1 MTNAGKIH
9 YAPRRPTESNCTNSS
24 FVIHS
29 TPRRP
34 GVACMPRPFCSSR
47 AELRQVS
54 PGHVGI
60 RGWVSTSL
68 LSLFFRAVFSF
79 LFSLC
84 MPLRQ
89 SVSPSGCLSVHP
101 KYHGHEHTLLCQELS
116 FMLLQSLSP
125 RVTLGRLLCT
135 SVSPHENW
143 DNDALSWGR
152 NTYQKNYERT
162 FKGVCTKEHEVNVS
176 YYCFV
181 LFLFLINSS
190 NNTMKKKIDMWTTLP
205 C

>member
-1 MTNAGKIH
+1 MTNAGRIH
-9 YAPRRPTESNCTNSS
+9 YALRRRTESNCTNSS

-29 TPRRP
+29 TPGRP

-47 AELRQVS
+47 AKLRQVS

-60 RGWVSTSL
+60 RGWVATSL

-84 MPLRQ
+84 MPLHQ
-89 SVSPSGCLSVHP
+89 SVSPSGCLSVHH
-101 KYHGHEHTLLCQELS
+101 KYHDHEHTLLCQELS

-125 RVTLGRLLCT
+125 HVTLGRLLCI

-143 DNDALSWGR
+143 DNDTLSWGR
-152 NTYQKNYERT
+152 NTCQKKLWKNFQGCLHQGAWSKCELL
-162 FKGVCTKEHEVNVS
+162 
-176 YYCFV
+176 
-181 LFLFLINSS
+181 LFCSFSFFNRLQQQYNE
-190 NNTMKKKIDMWTTLP
+190 KKK
-205 C
+205 